1 MIQFGFGFGF
11 DTALKIKSGD
21 TVPAPYPAPTG
32 YRWEFVT
39 ESNSTDP
46 NVFENGER
54 VVELASIAA

>member
-1 MIQFGFGFGF
+1 MLSFSFGFGF
-11 DTALKIKSGD
+11 DTALQKSNE
-21 TVPAPYPAPTG
+21 TVPAPYPAPSG

-46 NVFENGER
+46 NVFENGAR